1 MIPDIENTLL
11 KKTKRHCAAFFYG
24 LSYGDIYFRNT
35 GDDYI
40 LKGQQG
46 TLTFIE
52 YEGECY
58 AITNQHVIG
67 ESWQERLKKKSLM
80 LALDTHKF
88 WGISPI
94 FVSPPKEKRNRLYY
108 PTHFPKDI
116 AIFPFS
122 NGRKN
127 LLQAN
132 KTPIV
137 LQDTIP
143 EFATDEIVLAVG
155 FPGEERKNISGK
167 TCAHTLAHVFGTLKS
182 ASEYSLIIQD
192 ENPERDKNIS
202 FGGMSGGPIFKINE
216 DDGSYNFIGINYEGK
231 GFKRKNQL
239 NHDEVGNDIWI
250 FGFPLSGNL
259 LQEMLN
265 YN

>member
-1 MIPDIENTLL
+1 MTSDLKKVLL

-24 LSYGDIYFRNT
+24 WNFGDMFFRNK

-40 LKGQQG
+40 LEQG

-52 YEGECY
+52 YKGECY

-67 ESWQERLKKKSLM
+67 ANWQERLKKESLM

-88 WGISPI
+88 FGIRPI
-94 FVSPPKEKRNRLYY
+94 FVSPPKEKINSFY
-108 PTHFPKDI
+108 PPHFPKDI

-122 NGRKN
+122 NNRKK
-127 LLQAN
+127 LIAAN

-137 LQDTIP
+137 LQDITP
-143 EFATDEIVLAVG
+143 EITTGEVILAVG
-155 FPGEERKNISGK
+155 FPGEERKSISEK
-167 TCAHTLAHVFGTLKS
+167 ICAHTLSHVFGTVNS
-182 ASEYSLIIQD
+182 ASDFSIIIQD
-192 ENPERDKNIS
+192 NDPERDKDIS

-216 DDGSYNFIGINYEGK
+216 GDGSYTFIGINYEGK
-231 GFKRKNQL
+231 GFKRKNHL
-239 NHDEVGNDIWI
+239 NQDEIGDDIWI
-250 FGFPLSGNL
+250 FGSPLCGNL
-259 LQEMLN
+259 LQKMLN